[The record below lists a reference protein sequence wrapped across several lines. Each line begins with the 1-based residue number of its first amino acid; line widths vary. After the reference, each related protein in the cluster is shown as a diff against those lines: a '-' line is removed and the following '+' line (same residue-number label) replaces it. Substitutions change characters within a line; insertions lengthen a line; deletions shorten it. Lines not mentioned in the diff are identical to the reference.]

1 MKKYIKLTTLAA
13 LLATLLSFGSNL
25 AAPVYADEGEEESL
39 PATWLQLSPTAVTV
53 TLEGGDVLS
62 GNAQKCPSE
71 LEAGCALEIKNIGS
85 ESFRYKAYPAPY
97 NVVGE
102 NNEVDFSENSTNQYS
117 QLSRWI
123 TLLQPDTGEYQK
135 EIIGEIA
142 PGETQTLYYR
152 IDVPD
157 DVPGGAQYAV
167 IFVQTL
173 SDPSSSST
181 SIQTISQAG
190 MVLSG
195 RSIGDV
201 RQTAEVTEYGFQR
214 FAFGGSLNAK
224 ATIKNTGNT
233 DFSAYYY
240 YTARTLF
247 GKELYEDKGLLAAY
261 PGNEYHINVDWDNIP
276 FLGIFTV
283 EFKIS
288 AADTVKTET
297 HIVVIMPVFVMVLL
311 ILLLTI
317 IIVWIIII
325 IRKRKERKAR
335 TLV

>member
-1 MKKYIKLTTLAA
+1 MKHFGKLTLILAA
-13 LLATLLSFGSNL
+13 ALGIGFSLTPS
-25 AAPVYADEGEEESL
+25 VYADENEEEPL
-39 PATWLQLSPTAVTV
+39 PTTWLQISPTAATV
-53 TLEGGDVLS
+53 TLEGGDILA
-62 GNAQKCPSE
+62 GQAQKCPDE

-85 ESFRYKAYPAPY
+85 ESFRYKAYAAPY

-123 TLLQPDTGEYQK
+123 TLLQPGTGEYQK

-152 IDVPD
+152 IEVPE

-173 SDPSSSST
+173 SDPSSSGT
-181 SIQTISQAG
+181 SIQTLSQAG
-190 MVLSG
+190 MVISG

-201 RQTAEVTEYGFQR
+201 RQTAEVTEYSFQR

-224 ATIKNTGNT
+224 ATVKNTGNT
-233 DFSAYYY
+233 DYSVYYY

-247 GKELYEDKGLLAAY
+247 GKQLEEKKGSLAAY
-261 PGNEYHINVDWDNIP
+261 PGNEYHIDVNWDKLP

-283 EFKIS
+283 EFKVS
-288 AADTVKTET
+288 AADVTKAET
-297 HIVVIMPVFVMVLL
+297 HIVVVMPVFVMVLL

>member
-1 MKKYIKLTTLAA
+1 MKPFAKLTLILAA
-13 LLATLLSFGSNL
+13 FFGVSL
-25 AAPVYADEGEEESL
+25 ILTPPVYADEGEEDPL
-39 PATWLQLSPTAVTV
+39 PATWLQISPTAVTV
-53 TLEGGDVLS
+53 TLEGGDVLA
-62 GNAQKCPSE
+62 GQAQKCPTE
-71 LEAGCALEIKNIGS
+71 LEAGCALEVKNIGS
-85 ESFRYKAYPAPY
+85 ETFRYKAYPAPY

-102 NNEVDFSENSTNQYS
+102 NNELDFSENSTNQYS

-123 TLLQPDTGEYQK
+123 TLLQSDTGEYQK
-135 EIIGEIA
+135 EITGEIA

-173 SDPSSSST
+173 SDASSSGT
-181 SIQTISQAG
+181 SIQTLSQAG
-190 MVLSG
+190 MVISG

-201 RQTAEVTEYGFQR
+201 RQTAEVTEYDFQR

-247 GKELYEDKGLLAAY
+247 GKELYYDHGSLAAY
-261 PGNEYHINVDWDNIP
+261 PDNEYHVNVDWDNIP

-297 HIVVIMPVFVMVLL
+297 HIVVIMPVFIMVLL

>member
-1 MKKYIKLTTLAA
+1 MKHFAKITIAA
-13 LLATLLSFGSNL
+13 VTLLLGTTFSMAST
-25 AAPVYADEGEEESL
+25 VHADEGGEEPL
-39 PATWLQLSPTAVTV
+39 PATWLQISPTAVTV

-62 GNAQKCPSE
+62 GNAQKCPTE

-85 ESFRYKAYPAPY
+85 ETFRYKAYAAPY

-102 NNEVDFSENSTNQYS
+102 NNELDFSENSANQYS
-117 QLSRWI
+117 QLSRWVTI
-123 TLLQPDTGEYQK
+123 LQPGGDYQK

-152 IDVPD
+152 IDVPE

-173 SDPSSSST
+173 SDPASSST
-181 SIQTISQAG
+181 SIQTLSQAG
-190 MVLSG
+190 MVISG

-201 RQTAEVTEYGFQR
+201 RQTAEVTEYDFQR
-214 FAFGGSLNAK
+214 FAFGGNLNAK

-247 GKELYEDKGLLAAY
+247 GKELYADKGSLAAY
-261 PGNEYHINVDWDNIP
+261 PGNEYHVNVDWENTP

-297 HIVVIMPVFVMVLL
+297 HIVVIMPIFVMILL

>member
-1 MKKYIKLTTLAA
+1 MKHFTKLSLAFIA
-13 LLATLLSFGSNL
+13 LLVGSTFGFAS
-25 AAPVYADEGEEESL
+25 PTYAEEGEEEPV
-39 PATWLQLSPTAVTV
+39 PAKWLQISPAAATV

-62 GNAQKCPSE
+62 GNHRKCPTE
-71 LEAGCALEIKNIGS
+71 LDAGCALEIKNIGS
-85 ESFRYKAYPAPY
+85 ETFRYKAYASPY
-97 NVVGE
+97 NVGA
-102 NNEVDFSENSTNQYS
+102 NNELNFSEEANPYS
-117 QLSRWI
+117 QLARWI
-123 TLLQPDTGEYQK
+123 SILQPGGDYQK
-135 EIIGEIA
+135 EVISEIA

-152 IDVPD
+152 IDVPE
-157 DVPGGAQYAV
+157 DVPGGAQYAI

-173 SDPSSSST
+173 SDPASSST
-181 SIQTISQAG
+181 NIQTLSQAG
-190 MVLSG
+190 MVISG

-201 RQTAEVTEYGFQR
+201 RQTAEVTDYGFQR
-214 FAFGGSLNAK
+214 FAFGGKLNAK
-224 ATIKNTGNT
+224 ATVKNTGNT
-233 DFSAYYY
+233 DYSVYYY

-247 GKELYEDKGLLAAY
+247 GKELYSDKGSLAAY
-261 PGNEYHINVDWDNIP
+261 PGNEYQINVDWENIP

-283 EFKIS
+283 EFKVS

-297 HIVVIMPVFVMVLL
+297 HVVVIMPVFIMVLL